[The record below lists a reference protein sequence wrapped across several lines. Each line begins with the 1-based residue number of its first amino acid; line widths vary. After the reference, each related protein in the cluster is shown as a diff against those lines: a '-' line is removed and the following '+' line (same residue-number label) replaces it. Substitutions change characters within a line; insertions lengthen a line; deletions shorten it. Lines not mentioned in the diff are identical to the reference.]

1 MTCYLSNSDES
12 LVKITENKNGVS
24 DAKLTSLE
32 VTWHEF
38 TLVLKNPQ
46 IGEKDGS
53 YFLRCSGSKRTN
65 QNTDDIAS
73 ILILDGDSTLVSDG
87 YPTPG
92 APHPKRVSAVLRKQ
106 GIAHCIYTSH
116 SNGNNKANKGS
127 GYDTEFYKYRV
138 IMPCSYKREQ
148 LTTLLEYLFT
158 ELHKSKVMLVNV
170 KENKTWSQA
179 WYYPRVP
186 DKNAKELFK
195 FYYHEGKPIDAD
207 QVCGNWE
214 QTSPAKEPEVI
225 TRKNFS
231 LLEGQVNV
239 IDAFNKQFTC
249 EDILLRNV
257 YTKAGNR
264 FLRPGSETGA
274 AAVQYCHNCKDG
286 IERVYSHGS
295 DILNDGK
302 AHDAFDCHLKLECD
316 NDIQTALNWSP
327 ELTEKNRQIYIDVQN
342 QPEKVTSIDP
352 ALIYQQEQDEQIE
365 SPQSVDIF
373 PTERLRDIHAF
384 CKTISTKSTHLT
396 TMVGVIALASVL
408 ANRVFKSD
416 HDNLSVLYL
425 VVIAI
430 SGKGKNNVKEI
441 LQKLLTEADLSI
453 LLGAGTF
460 TGSSALR
467 NLLVM
472 YPARIL
478 VIDEFG
484 DKLSEAQSSRNG
496 LMTGGFSSLKD
507 LFSDCNGV
515 YLKQV
520 MADSGGRPK
529 NSEKDILKPCL
540 SMVGIS
546 TPDQFKDALDKRSL
560 EGGFINRLI
569 TVDTS
574 LDKVIKNYG
583 KKPQVPD
590 WLKDHIKKSHVLRN
604 NADSGCDA
612 YAIPFEEVA
621 CKTFET
627 EPDLIE
633 IPFSDKAAKRIVEID
648 ELITEKSGDDELI
661 ANLTVRHLEQSM
673 RMALALTMLDN
684 PEAKEI
690 YVDMLNWCWGFV
702 SYHGDKFIKAH
713 REQPQNQFEK
723 DRNEILKAIRK
734 AERQGLTKKELGQ
747 IKRFKS
753 LGSKQRN
760 EIIKVL
766 VDDDLVN
773 VVQGD
778 TSKKGGAKPV
788 TYYAIK
794 LDS

>member
-295 DILNDGK
+295 DILN
-302 AHDAFDCHLKLECD
+302 
-316 NDIQTALNWSP
+316 
-327 ELTEKNRQIYIDVQN
+327 
-342 QPEKVTSIDP
+342 
-352 ALIYQQEQDEQIE
+352 
-365 SPQSVDIF
+365 
-373 PTERLRDIHAF
+373 
-384 CKTISTKSTHLT
+384 
-396 TMVGVIALASVL
+396 
-408 ANRVFKSD
+408 
-416 HDNLSVLYL
+416 NLSVIMTYRP
-425 VVIAI
+425 
-430 SGKGKNNVKEI
+430 
-441 LQKLLTEADLSI
+441 LLT
-453 LLGAGTF
+453 GAP
-460 TGSSALR
+460 
-467 NLLVM
+467 N
-472 YPARIL
+472 
-478 VIDEFG
+478 
-484 DKLSEAQSSRNG
+484 
-496 LMTGGFSSLKD
+496 
-507 LFSDCNGV
+507 
-515 YLKQV
+515 
-520 MADSGGRPK
+520 
-529 NSEKDILKPCL
+529 
-540 SMVGIS
+540 
-546 TPDQFKDALDKRSL
+546 
-560 EGGFINRLI
+560 
-569 TVDTS
+569 
-574 LDKVIKNYG
+574 
-583 KKPQVPD
+583 
-590 WLKDHIKKSHVLRN
+590 
-604 NADSGCDA
+604 
-612 YAIPFEEVA
+612 
-621 CKTFET
+621 
-627 EPDLIE
+627 
-633 IPFSDKAAKRIVEID
+633 
-648 ELITEKSGDDELI
+648 
-661 ANLTVRHLEQSM
+661 
-673 RMALALTMLDN
+673 
-684 PEAKEI
+684 
-690 YVDMLNWCWGFV
+690 
-702 SYHGDKFIKAH
+702 
-713 REQPQNQFEK
+713 
-723 DRNEILKAIRK
+723 
-734 AERQGLTKKELGQ
+734 
-747 IKRFKS
+747 
-753 LGSKQRN
+753 
-760 EIIKVL
+760 
-766 VDDDLVN
+766 
-773 VVQGD
+773 
-778 TSKKGGAKPV
+778 
-788 TYYAIK
+788 
-794 LDS
+794 